1 MWQIPTISNIENGQP
16 CLVLFV
22 RTLRTQEELGQ
33 PVREGCYQMYVLP
46 GDGRRGFGLDC
57 FPRVLRCVTRDVSWQ
72 LGGYEARR
80 DSTGEVCPPRPQD
93 GRVGRMSLVLSIIAE
108 CVAGGNVVVY
118 ESERVELML
127 LATI

>member
-1 MWQIPTISNIENGQP
+1 MSPWEAG
-16 CLVLFV
+16 L
-22 RTLRTQEELGQ
+22 ELELW
-33 PVREGCYQMYVLP
+33 V
-46 GDGRRGFGLDC
+46 
-57 FPRVLRCVTRDVSWQ
+57 
-72 LGGYEARR
+72 
-80 DSTGEVCPPRPQD
+80 EVCPPRPQD